1 MSSSYSTPSS
11 QQQRPAAAP
20 RPPRDPQP
28 IIFSVCIPRV
38 FKNIT
43 EKRVRAIF
51 YKLRLGF
58 VERVDMVAK
67 TNEKG
72 DEFWRVFVHFSNWND
87 KNQHGV
93 QMRHKLEAGD
103 KVKIVYDNPWYWM
116 VSLSKSQRPEQ
127 HGSKRPA
134 PFIDFDHTP
143 AAPVEAPMGRHQAPP
158 SPYYAPSS
166 PDYAPPSPVYTP
178 HSPNPDQS
186 RPPRSDAMVPP
197 LRCMTSAPG
206 DSEDEDE
213 ETRRQLASHG
223 C

>member
-1 MSSSYSTPSS
+1 MSSSYNTPSS
-11 QQQRPAAAP
+11 QQHPPFPPGPQRRGGD
-20 RPPRDPQP
+20 RPPREPQP
-28 IIFSVCIPRV
+28 IIFSICIPRV

-43 EKRVRAIF
+43 ERRIRAIF

-72 DEFWRVFVHFSNWND
+72 DDFWRVFVHFSDWND

-93 QMRHKLEAGD
+93 QMRHKLETGD

-116 VSLSKSQRPEQ
+116 VSQSNSQRPDQ
-127 HGSKRPA
+127 HGSKRPT

-143 AAPVEAPMGRHQAPP
+143 TAPAETPMDRRQAPP
-158 SPYYAPSS
+158 SP
-166 PDYAPPSPVYTP
+166 DYAPHSPVYTP

-197 LRCMTSAPG
+197 LRYMTSAPG
-206 DSEDEDE
+206 DSDDEH
-213 ETRRQLASHG
+213 TRNELASHG

>member
-1 MSSSYSTPSS
+1 MPFSYSTPN
-11 QQQRPAAAP
+11 
-20 RPPRDPQP
+20 PPTADHPVRDSQP

-43 EKRVRAIF
+43 EKRIRAIF
-51 YKLRLGF
+51 YSLRIGF

-67 TNEKG
+67 TNQKG
-72 DEFWRVFVHFSNWND
+72 DEFWRVFIHFSNWND
-87 KNQHGV
+87 KNHHAV

-116 VSLSKSQRPEQ
+116 VSKSNTPRPEE

-134 PFIDFDHTP
+134 PFIDFEHTP
-143 AAPVEAPMGRHQAPP
+143 APP
-158 SPYYAPSS
+158 PQPTEQPISRQQGSHS
-166 PDYAPPSPVYTP
+166 PDYAPSSPVYTP

-186 RPPRSDAMVPP
+186 HSMP
-197 LRCMTSAPG
+197 LRSMTSAPG
-206 DSEDEDE
+206 DSDDE
-213 ETRRQLASHG
+213 ESHRELASHG